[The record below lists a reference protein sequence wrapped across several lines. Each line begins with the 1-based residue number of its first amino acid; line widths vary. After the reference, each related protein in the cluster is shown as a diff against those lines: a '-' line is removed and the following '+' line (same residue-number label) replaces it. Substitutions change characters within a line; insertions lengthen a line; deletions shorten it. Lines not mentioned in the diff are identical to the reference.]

1 LAELSHTER
10 RISRFISSAYC
21 VAQGEVNAGLHR
33 VANFLID
40 TLIEKLRL

>member
-10 RISRFISSAYC
+10 RISRFNTSAYC
-21 VAQGEVNAGLHR
+21 EVQGEVNAGLHR
-33 VANFLID
+33 VANFLVY